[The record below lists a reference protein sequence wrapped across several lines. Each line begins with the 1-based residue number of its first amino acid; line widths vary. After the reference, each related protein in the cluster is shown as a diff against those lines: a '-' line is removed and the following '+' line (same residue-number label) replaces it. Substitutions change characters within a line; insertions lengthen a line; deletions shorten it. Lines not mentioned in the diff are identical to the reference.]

1 MEDDSRLHMLY
12 RLAAF
17 AVLFLVAIAAHAQT
31 PPGLVGHWRVVAP
44 LPTLPPDADGP
55 LVGFTFSDDGSGEIE
70 FTLARAAGYRV
81 AEPLV
86 SRGDT
91 LTGKIFLEEDSDDG
105 DTPSYEVEIV
115 GDYLALVRREV
126 EPAPPP
132 VPPLD
137 GDTPAE
143 PVPPRETVSILDFT
157 RVDGPPG
164 SLVGMW
170 ALAWD
175 SARSGRGGDEAVS
188 AFAFTRD
195 SLTVEYSVAIRV
207 LVRGDSLTLYSGDA
221 PGPRDEAVPF
231 RLDGDALTLMLG
243 WGVIHLERAPDAP
256 QGAQDAGAFVGRWVR
271 ADVEDGADW
280 SVLSRTFGADGSSVR
295 VSEQRQPYRRT
306 FDSVEFMNEPGAGT
320 DRYSFE
326 MNAGMLRLTRRGADA
341 LLFTRAS
348 GEPEALV
355 GRWTADL
362 TDGELPGRLTA
373 LTFGADGV
381 VASESVRTETFRL
394 VDGRLE
400 IAGTFAEPVFERH
413 DDYSYRLR
421 YRLDGDTLTLSEP
434 GAQVAPIRL
443 RRDL

>member
-17 AVLFLVAIAAHAQT
+17 AVLFLVAITAHAQT
-31 PPGLVGHWRVVAP
+31 PPGLVGRWRVVAP
-44 LPTLPPDADGP
+44 LPPLPPGADGP
-55 LVGFTFSDDGSGEIE
+55 PVGFTFSDDGSAEIE
-70 FTLARAAGYRV
+70 FTLARATGYRL

-91 LTGKIFLEEDSDDG
+91 LTGKLFVEGDSPDR
-105 DTPSYEVEIV
+105 DTQSYEVEIV
-115 GDYLALVRREV
+115 GDDLALVRREV
-126 EPAPPP
+126 EMPPPP

-143 PVPPRETVSILDFT
+143 PEPPRETVSILDFT

-175 SARSGRGGDEAVS
+175 SARSGLTEGESIS
-188 AFAFTRD
+188 AFSFTRD
-195 SLTVEYSVAIRV
+195 SVTAEYSVAIRV
-207 LVRGDSLTLYSGDA
+207 RVRGDSLTLYSGDA

-243 WGVIHLERAPDAP
+243 WGEVHLERAPDAP
-256 QGAQDAGAFVGRWVR
+256 QGVQDADAFVGRWVR
-271 ADVEDGADW
+271 ADMEDEADL
-280 SVLSRTFGADGSSVR
+280 SVLSRTFGADGSSVS
-295 VSEQRQPYRRT
+295 VSEHRQPYRRT
-306 FDSVEFMNEPGAGT
+306 FDSVEFMNEPGVRP

-326 MNAGMLRLTRRGADA
+326 MNAGMLRLTRRGADV

-355 GRWTADL
+355 GRWTADQ
-362 TDGELPGRLTA
+362 TNGELSGRLTA
-373 LTFGADGV
+373 LTFGEDGV

-400 IAGTFAEPVFERH
+400 IAGTYADPVFTRRY
-413 DDYSYRLR
+413 DYRYRLR
-421 YRLDGDTLTLSEP
+421 YRLDGDTLTLFEP
-434 GAQVAPIRL
+434 GAQHAPIRL